1 MTGMRRAH
9 PRGDGSR
16 PTGAAVLV
24 VLAGL
29 LVVACGGPVE
39 TTPVRP
45 PRTTT
50 TVAPTTTTVA
60 PTTTTTTTTVDVGAL
75 PQTDVVPS
83 PASPAFQAAMQALFA
98 AVVSG
103 SPSGAQ
109 AAFFPE
115 GAYLQVKDIADAA
128 GDYAGRLVAEYDLD
142 IMAAHDQLGP
152 WAPGTTLTSVE
163 VPMQYAH
170 WIPPGVCDNG
180 VGYYEVANA
189 RMVYSA
195 AGVTRSFGIASLI
208 SWRGEWYVVHLG
220 AILRDGPG
228 GTVLEPAAGTGVSEP
243 STTC

>member
-1 MTGMRRAH
+1 MTGMRRAD

-16 PTGAAVLV
+16 PTRAAVPV

-39 TTPVRP
+39 TTVVRP

-50 TVAPTTTTVA
+50 TVAPTTTTTLA
-60 PTTTTTTTTVDVGAL
+60 PTTTTVDVGSL
-75 PQTDVVPS
+75 PQTDLVPS
-83 PASPAFQAAMQALFA
+83 PTAPAFQAAMQTLFA

-115 GAYLQVKDIADAA
+115 GAYLQLKDIADAA
-128 GDYAGRLVAEYDLD
+128 GDYADRLVGEYDLD

-152 WAPGTTLTSVE
+152 WAPGSILMSVE

-189 RMVYSA
+189 RVVYSA

-220 AILRDGPG
+220 AILRDGTG
-228 GTVLEPAAGTGVSEP
+228 GTVLEPATGTGVSEP